1 MQYSEYGGMKLM
13 NKIKNIV
20 NLENEV
26 IDNNVEEIL
35 EENLTIDNNLIQNG
49 SLIRVDMNV
58 VQYPL
63 FSKNT
68 RRKIN
73 QAVKYYF
80 NGNRD
85 TYIKVSPIAGDH
97 IPGDFDEKVFIAISK
112 IIKKRGFSRNFTV
125 TSSDIKRELGN
136 EKDYIYKNIRQSIKR
151 LSSTNYVFKNTMYS
165 SEIKGVIDR
174 EISTNI
180 LTVEIIDLKL
190 DSNKK
195 FREEYQDLRIKE
207 IYKFSINDHFY
218 NNIVS
223 KGYLVYD
230 SDVLLQIPTS
240 TARTLYMLIEKLRF
254 DKSKLEVDIVFLI
267 KRIPLK
273 FDKKNL
279 SRTIKTLR
287 DNLEELKRMELIKN
301 YEVKKENTWETSTLM
316 IEFSSEMIENKQLR
330 FFEDK
335 NEFRKISTALT
346 ISNTENTVIEENTV
360 LKNIEIKQEITE
372 VTLDMINGIIK
383 IMPSKAKT
391 LKSLPKT
398 IEDAIYQYGLE
409 RVKTVAKYMK
419 KNKVEKIRAYFLRAL
434 KEEWEIEIE
443 EDKREVKQEKQEIKQ
458 EDILIYDESLYEKFE
473 KLEINIKNGIE
484 TYVYR
489 EYINKCGMEGKI
501 QQLAFS
507 ASRKKHICEFLEK
520 HPEIVEGEKEV
531 EQGKLKS
538 TKQVDDKEIEN
549 IEEIKQIINEAVEL
563 AEMAFSYSE
572 DEKKKLILKILKD
585 VIPLRTSKQLTIEK
599 LNRIIANYMDM

>member
-1 MQYSEYGGMKLM
+1 M
-13 NKIKNIV
+13 NNIKKII

-26 IDNNVEEIL
+26 IDNNIEEIL

-151 LSSTNYVFKNTMYS
+151 LSSTNYIFKNTMYS

-180 LTVEIIDLKL
+180 LTVEIIYLKL

-195 FREEYQDLRIKE
+195 FREEYQDLRVKE

-254 DKSKLEVDIVFLI
+254 DKSNLEVDIVFLI

-279 SRTIKTLR
+279 SRTIKTLK
-287 DNLEELKRMELIKN
+287 DNLEELKKMELIKN
-301 YEVKKENTWETSTLM
+301 YEVKKENTWENSILI
-316 IEFSSEMIENKQLR
+316 IEFSNKVVENKQLR

-335 NEFRKISTALT
+335 NEFRKISTSLT
-346 ISNTENTVIEENTV
+346 ISNTENTVIEENAI
-360 LKNIEIKQEITE
+360 LKNVEIKKEVMK
-372 VTLDMINGIIK
+372 VTLGMVNDIIK

-398 IEDAIYQYGLE
+398 IEEAIYQYGLE
-409 RVKTVAKYMK
+409 RVQVVAKYMK
-419 KNKVEKIRAYFLRAL
+419 KNKVEKIRAYFLKAL
-434 KEEWEIEIE
+434 KEEWEIEVE
-443 EDKREVKQEKQEIKQ
+443 ERVEINQEPILKQ
-458 EDILIYDESLYEKFE
+458 EDVLMYNENLFEKFE
-473 KLEINIKNGIE
+473 KLETNIKDGIE
-484 TYVYR
+484 AYVYR

-520 HPEIVEGEKEV
+520 HPEIVEEEKEIKKTTLEEV
-531 EQGKLKS
+531 
-538 TKQVDDKEIEN
+538 KQVDNEQIEN

-563 AEMAFSYSE
+563 ADMAFSYSE
-572 DEKKKLILKILKD
+572 EEKKKLILKILKD
-585 VIPLRTSKQLTIEK
+585 VIPLKTSKQLTIEK
-599 LNRIIANYMDM
+599 LNQIIANYMDM

>member
-1 MQYSEYGGMKLM
+1 
-13 NKIKNIV
+13 
-20 NLENEV
+20 
-26 IDNNVEEIL
+26 
-35 EENLTIDNNLIQNG
+35 
-49 SLIRVDMNV
+49 
-58 VQYPL
+58 
-63 FSKNT
+63 
-68 RRKIN
+68 
-73 QAVKYYF
+73 
-80 NGNRD
+80 
-85 TYIKVSPIAGDH
+85 
-97 IPGDFDEKVFIAISK
+97 
-112 IIKKRGFSRNFTV
+112 
-125 TSSDIKRELGN
+125 
-136 EKDYIYKNIRQSIKR
+136 
-151 LSSTNYVFKNTMYS
+151 
-165 SEIKGVIDR
+165 
-174 EISTNI
+174 
-180 LTVEIIDLKL
+180 
-190 DSNKK
+190 
-195 FREEYQDLRIKE
+195 
-207 IYKFSINDHFY
+207 
-218 NNIVS
+218 
-223 KGYLVYD
+223 
-230 SDVLLQIPTS
+230 
-240 TARTLYMLIEKLRF
+240 MLIEKLRF

-419 KNKVEKIRAYFLRAL
+419 KNKVEKIRAYFLKAL

-563 AEMAFSYSE
+563 ADMAFSYSE

>member
-1 MQYSEYGGMKLM
+1 M
-13 NKIKNIV
+13 NNIKKIINI
-20 NLENEV
+20 ENEV

-136 EKDYIYKNIRQSIKR
+136 EKDYIYKNIKQSIKR
-151 LSSTNYVFKNTMYS
+151 LSSTNYIFKNTMYS

-195 FREEYQDLRIKE
+195 FREEYQDLRVKE

-230 SDVLLQIPTS
+230 SDVLLHISTS

-254 DKSKLEVDIVFLI
+254 DKSKLEVDVVFLI

-279 SRTIKTLR
+279 SRTIKTLK
-287 DNLEELKRMELIKN
+287 DNLEELKRMELIKS
-301 YEVKKENTWETSTLM
+301 YEVKKENTWENSILI
-316 IEFSSEMIENKQLR
+316 IEFSNKVIENKQLR

-335 NEFRKISTALT
+335 NEFRKISTSLM
-346 ISNTENTVIEENTV
+346 ISNTENTVIEENAI
-360 LKNIEIKQEITE
+360 LKNGEIKKEVMK
-372 VTLDMINGIIK
+372 VTLGMINDIIK

-398 IEDAIYQYGLE
+398 IEEAIYQYGLE
-409 RVKTVAKYMK
+409 RVQVVAKYMK
-419 KNKVEKIRAYFLRAL
+419 KNKVEKIRAYFLKAL
-434 KEEWEIEIE
+434 KEEWEIEVE
-443 EDKREVKQEKQEIKQ
+443 ERVEISKEPILKQ
-458 EDILIYDESLYEKFE
+458 EDVSMYNENLFEKFE
-473 KLEINIKNGIE
+473 KLETNIKDGIE
-484 TYVYR
+484 AYVYR

-520 HPEIVEGEKEV
+520 HPEIVEEKKEIKKTTLEEV
-531 EQGKLKS
+531 
-538 TKQVDDKEIEN
+538 KQVDNKQIEN
-549 IEEIKQIINEAVEL
+549 IEEIKQTINEAVEL
-563 AEMAFSYSE
+563 ADMAFSYSE
-572 DEKKKLILKILKD
+572 EEKKKLILKILKD
-585 VIPLRTSKQLTIEK
+585 VIPLKTSKQLTIEK
-599 LNRIIANYMDM
+599 LNQIIANYIDM

>member
-1 MQYSEYGGMKLM
+1 M
-13 NKIKNIV
+13 NNIKKII

-26 IDNNVEEIL
+26 IDNSVEEIL

-151 LSSTNYVFKNTMYS
+151 LSSTNYIFKNTMYS

-180 LTVEIIDLKL
+180 LSVEIIDLKL

-195 FREEYQDLRIKE
+195 FREEYQDLRVKE

-279 SRTIKTLR
+279 SRTIKTLK

-301 YEVKKENTWETSTLM
+301 YEVKKENTWENSILI
-316 IEFSSEMIENKQLR
+316 IEFSNKVVENKQLR

-335 NEFRKISTALT
+335 NEFRKISTSLT
-346 ISNTENTVIEENTV
+346 ISNTENTVIEENVT
-360 LKNIEIKQEITE
+360 LKNVGIKKE
-372 VTLDMINGIIK
+372 VTKVTLGMVNDIIK

-398 IEDAIYQYGLE
+398 IEEAIYQYGLE
-409 RVKTVAKYMK
+409 RVQVVAKYMK
-419 KNKVEKIRAYFLRAL
+419 KNKVEKIRAYFLKAL
-434 KEEWEIEIE
+434 KEEWEIEVE
-443 EDKREVKQEKQEIKQ
+443 ERVEINQEPISKQ
-458 EDILIYDESLYEKFE
+458 EDVLMYNESLFKKFE
-473 KLEINIKNGIE
+473 KLETNIKDGIE

-520 HPEIVEGEKEV
+520 HPEIIEEEEKETKKCALEEV
-531 EQGKLKS
+531 
-538 TKQVDDKEIEN
+538 KQVDNNQIEN

-563 AEMAFSYSE
+563 ADMAFSYSE
-572 DEKKKLILKILKD
+572 EEKKKLILKILKD
-585 VIPLRTSKQLTIEK
+585 VIPLKTSKQLTIEK
-599 LNRIIANYMDM
+599 LNQIIANYMDM

>member
-1 MQYSEYGGMKLM
+1 M
-13 NKIKNIV
+13 NNIKKII

-26 IDNNVEEIL
+26 IDNNIEEIL

-151 LSSTNYVFKNTMYS
+151 LSSTNYIFKNTMYS

-195 FREEYQDLRIKE
+195 YREEYQDLRVKE

-279 SRTIKTLR
+279 SRTIKTLK

-301 YEVKKENTWETSTLM
+301 YEVKKENTWENSILI
-316 IEFSSEMIENKQLR
+316 IEFSNKVVENKQLR

-335 NEFRKISTALT
+335 NEFRKISTSLT
-346 ISNTENTVIEENTV
+346 ISNTENTVIEENAI
-360 LKNIEIKQEITE
+360 LKNVEIKKEVTK
-372 VTLDMINGIIK
+372 VTLDMVNDIIK
-383 IMPSKAKT
+383 IMPPKAKT

-398 IEDAIYQYGLE
+398 IEEAIYQYGLE
-409 RVKTVAKYMK
+409 RVQVVAKYMK
-419 KNKVEKIRAYFLRAL
+419 KNKVEKIRAYFLKAL
-434 KEEWEIEIE
+434 KEEWEIEVE
-443 EDKREVKQEKQEIKQ
+443 ERVKINREPILKQ
-458 EDILIYDESLYEKFE
+458 EDVLMYNENLFEKFE
-473 KLEINIKNGIE
+473 ELETNIKDGIE
-484 TYVYR
+484 AYVYR

-520 HPEIVEGEKEV
+520 HPEIVEEEKEIKKTTLEEV
-531 EQGKLKS
+531 
-538 TKQVDDKEIEN
+538 KQVDNKQIEN

-563 AEMAFSYSE
+563 ADMAFSYSE
-572 DEKKKLILKILKD
+572 EEKKKLILKILKD
-585 VIPLRTSKQLTIEK
+585 VIPLKTSKQLTIEK
-599 LNRIIANYMDM
+599 LNQIIANYMDM

>member
-1 MQYSEYGGMKLM
+1 M
-13 NKIKNIV
+13 NNIKKII

-26 IDNNVEEIL
+26 IDNSVEEIL

-151 LSSTNYVFKNTMYS
+151 LSSTNYIFKNTMYS

-195 FREEYQDLRIKE
+195 YREEYQDLRVKE

-279 SRTIKTLR
+279 SRTIKTLK

-301 YEVKKENTWETSTLM
+301 YEVKKENTWENSILI
-316 IEFSSEMIENKQLR
+316 IEFSNKVVENKQLR

-335 NEFRKISTALT
+335 NEFRKISTSLT
-346 ISNTENTVIEENTV
+346 ISNTENTVIEENAT
-360 LKNIEIKQEITE
+360 LKNIEIKKE
-372 VTLDMINGIIK
+372 VTKVTLSMVNDIIK

-398 IEDAIYQYGLE
+398 IEEAIYQYGLE
-409 RVKTVAKYMK
+409 RVQVVAKYMK
-419 KNKVEKIRAYFLRAL
+419 KNKVEKIRAYFLKAL
-434 KEEWEIEIE
+434 KEEWEIEVE
-443 EDKREVKQEKQEIKQ
+443 ERVEINQEPILKQ
-458 EDILIYDESLYEKFE
+458 EDVLMYNENLFEKFE
-473 KLEINIKNGIE
+473 KLETNIKDGIE

-520 HPEIVEGEKEV
+520 HPEIIEEEKETKKCILEEV
-531 EQGKLKS
+531 
-538 TKQVDDKEIEN
+538 KQVDNKQIEN

-563 AEMAFSYSE
+563 ADMAFSYSE
-572 DEKKKLILKILKD
+572 EEKKKLILKILKD
-585 VIPLRTSKQLTIEK
+585 VIPLKTSKQLTIEK
-599 LNRIIANYMDM
+599 LNQIIANYMDM

>member
-1 MQYSEYGGMKLM
+1 M
-13 NKIKNIV
+13 NNIKKII

-26 IDNNVEEIL
+26 IDNNIEEIL

-151 LSSTNYVFKNTMYS
+151 LSSTNYIFKNTMYS

-195 FREEYQDLRIKE
+195 YREEYQDLRVKE

-230 SDVLLQIPTS
+230 SDVLLQIPIS

-279 SRTIKTLR
+279 SRTIKTLKY
-287 DNLEELKRMELIKN
+287 NLEELKRMELIKN
-301 YEVKKENTWETSTLM
+301 YEVKKENTWENSILI
-316 IEFSSEMIENKQLR
+316 IEFSNKSVENKQLR

-335 NEFRKISTALT
+335 NEFRKISTSLT
-346 ISNTENTVIEENTV
+346 ISNTENTVIEENTI
-360 LKNIEIKQEITE
+360 LKNVEIKKEITK
-372 VTLDMINGIIK
+372 VTLSMVNDIIK
-383 IMPSKAKT
+383 IMPPKAKT

-398 IEDAIYQYGLE
+398 IEEAIYQYGLD
-409 RVKTVAKYMK
+409 RVQVVAKYMK
-419 KNKVEKIRAYFLRAL
+419 KNKVEKIRAYFLKAL
-434 KEEWEIEIE
+434 KEEWEIEVE
-443 EDKREVKQEKQEIKQ
+443 ERVKINQEPILRQ
-458 EDILIYDESLYEKFE
+458 EDVLMYNENLFEKFE
-473 KLEINIKNGIE
+473 KLETNIKDGIE
-484 TYVYR
+484 AYVYR

-520 HPEIVEGEKEV
+520 HPEIVEEEKEIKKTILEEV
-531 EQGKLKS
+531 
-538 TKQVDDKEIEN
+538 KQVDNKQIEN

-563 AEMAFSYSE
+563 ADMAFSYSKE
-572 DEKKKLILKILKD
+572 EKKKLILKILKD
-585 VIPLRTSKQLTIEK
+585 VIPLKTSKQLTIEK
-599 LNRIIANYMDM
+599 LNQIIANYMDI

>member
-1 MQYSEYGGMKLM
+1 M
-13 NKIKNIV
+13 NNIKKII

-26 IDNNVEEIL
+26 IDNNIEEIL

-49 SLIRVDMNV
+49 SLIRVDMNI

-151 LSSTNYVFKNTMYS
+151 LSSTNYIFKNTMYS

-195 FREEYQDLRIKE
+195 FREEYQDLRVKE

-279 SRTIKTLR
+279 SRTIKTLK
-287 DNLEELKRMELIKN
+287 DNLEELKKMELIKN
-301 YEVKKENTWETSTLM
+301 YEVKKENTWENSNLI
-316 IEFSSEMIENKQLR
+316 IEFSNKVVENKQLR

-335 NEFRKISTALT
+335 NEFRKISTSLT
-346 ISNTENTVIEENTV
+346 ISNTENTVIEENAI
-360 LKNIEIKQEITE
+360 LKNVEIKKEVMK
-372 VTLDMINGIIK
+372 VTLGMVNDIIK

-398 IEDAIYQYGLE
+398 IEEAIYQYGLE
-409 RVKTVAKYMK
+409 RVQVVAKYMK
-419 KNKVEKIRAYFLRAL
+419 KNKVEKIRAYFLKAL
-434 KEEWEIEIE
+434 KEEWEIEVEERVEINQEPTLKE
-443 EDKREVKQEKQEIKQ
+443 EDVLMYNEN
-458 EDILIYDESLYEKFE
+458 LFEKFE
-473 KLEINIKNGIE
+473 KLETNIKDGIE
-484 TYVYR
+484 AYVYR

-520 HPEIVEGEKEV
+520 HPEIVEEEKEIKKTTLEEV
-531 EQGKLKS
+531 
-538 TKQVDDKEIEN
+538 KQVDNEQIEN

-563 AEMAFSYSE
+563 ADMAFSYSE
-572 DEKKKLILKILKD
+572 EEKKKLILKILKD
-585 VIPLRTSKQLTIEK
+585 VIPLKTSKQLTIEK
-599 LNRIIANYMDM
+599 LNQIIANYMDM

>member
-1 MQYSEYGGMKLM
+1 M
-13 NKIKNIV
+13 NNIKKII

-26 IDNNVEEIL
+26 IDNSVEEIL

-151 LSSTNYVFKNTMYS
+151 LSSTNYIFKNTMYS

-195 FREEYQDLRIKE
+195 YREEYQDLRVKE

-279 SRTIKTLR
+279 SRTIKTLK

-301 YEVKKENTWETSTLM
+301 YEVKKENTWENSILI
-316 IEFSSEMIENKQLR
+316 IEFSNKVVENKQLR

-335 NEFRKISTALT
+335 NEFRKISTSLT
-346 ISNTENTVIEENTV
+346 ISNTENTVIEENAT
-360 LKNIEIKQEITE
+360 LKNIEIKKE
-372 VTLDMINGIIK
+372 VTKVTLSMINDIIK

-398 IEDAIYQYGLE
+398 IEEAIYQYGLE
-409 RVKTVAKYMK
+409 RVQVVAKYMK
-419 KNKVEKIRAYFLRAL
+419 KNKVEKIRAYFLKAL
-434 KEEWEIEIE
+434 KEEWEIEVE
-443 EDKREVKQEKQEIKQ
+443 ERVEINQEPISKQ
-458 EDILIYDESLYEKFE
+458 EDVLMYNESLFKKFE
-473 KLEINIKNGIE
+473 KLETNIKDGIE

-520 HPEIVEGEKEV
+520 HPEIIEEEEKETKKCALEEV
-531 EQGKLKS
+531 
-538 TKQVDDKEIEN
+538 KQVDNNQIEN

-563 AEMAFSYSE
+563 ADMAFSYSE
-572 DEKKKLILKILKD
+572 EEKKKLILKILKD
-585 VIPLRTSKQLTIEK
+585 VIPLKTSKQLTIEK
-599 LNRIIANYMDM
+599 LNQIIANYMDM

>member
-1 MQYSEYGGMKLM
+1 M
-13 NKIKNIV
+13 NNIKKII

-26 IDNNVEEIL
+26 IDNNIEEIL

-151 LSSTNYVFKNTMYS
+151 LSSTNYIFKNTMYS

-195 FREEYQDLRIKE
+195 YREEYQDLRVKE

-279 SRTIKTLR
+279 SRTIKTLK

-301 YEVKKENTWETSTLM
+301 YEVKKENTWENSILI
-316 IEFSSEMIENKQLR
+316 IEFSNKVVENKQLR

-335 NEFRKISTALT
+335 NEFRKISTSLT
-346 ISNTENTVIEENTV
+346 ISNTENTVIEENAI
-360 LKNIEIKQEITE
+360 LKNVEIKKE
-372 VTLDMINGIIK
+372 VTKITLDMVNDIIK
-383 IMPSKAKT
+383 IMPPKAKT

-398 IEDAIYQYGLE
+398 IEEAIYQYGLE
-409 RVKTVAKYMK
+409 RVQVVAKYMK
-419 KNKVEKIRAYFLRAL
+419 KNKVEKIRAYFLKAL
-434 KEEWEIEIE
+434 KEEWEIEVE
-443 EDKREVKQEKQEIKQ
+443 ERVKINREPILKQ
-458 EDILIYDESLYEKFE
+458 EDVLMYNENLFEKFE
-473 KLEINIKNGIE
+473 ELETNIKDGIE
-484 TYVYR
+484 AYVYR

-520 HPEIVEGEKEV
+520 HPEIVEEEKEIKKTTLEEV
-531 EQGKLKS
+531 
-538 TKQVDDKEIEN
+538 KQVDNKQIEN

-563 AEMAFSYSE
+563 ADMAFSYSE
-572 DEKKKLILKILKD
+572 EEKKKLILKILKD
-585 VIPLRTSKQLTIEK
+585 VIPLKTSKQLTIEK
-599 LNRIIANYMDM
+599 LNQIIANYMDM